1 MIHLDLLPDEIY
13 ITIYKNVMDTAIR
26 DVVRCVLRKN
36 LPVCGNK
43 TNDRVVYSWING
55 KPFKSL
61 SMKTNGKDLY
71 SYKLKI
77 GTTTDDHCKNVLDY
91 TARGLGFYSVT
102 TSTHVGMA
110 KKYADIITSTYIY
123 ASRVDLR
130 AAFLNYH

>member
-1 MIHLDLLPDEIY
+1 MNI
-13 ITIYKNVMDTAIR
+13 AIQ
-26 DVVRCVLRKN
+26 DAVRCVLRKKYCWMN
-36 LPVCGNK
+36 TIRI
-43 TNDRVVYSWING
+43 TNYADKRG
-55 KPFKSL
+55 K
-61 SMKTNGKDLY
+61 LY
-71 SYKLKI
+71 SYALKI

-130 AAFLNYH
+130 AAFLNYHCRSNH

>member
-1 MIHLDLLPDEIY
+1 MIYLDLLPDEIY

-77 GTTTDDHCKNVLDY
+77 GTTTDNQCKKVLNY

-102 TSTHVGMA
+102 TITHVGLA
-110 KKYADIITSTYIY
+110 KKCVHHNLDISLCTSR
-123 ASRVDLR
+123 SCGFEL
-130 AAFLNYH
+130 LL

>member
-1 MIHLDLLPDEIY
+1 MIYLDLLPDEIY

-91 TARGLGFYSVT
+91 TTRGLGFYSVT

-110 KKYADIITSTYIY
+110 KKYADIITST
-123 ASRVDLR
+123 
-130 AAFLNYH
+130 